1 MHEYELVVIVN
12 PSVADEDVPA
22 ALEKLQ
28 TFISDNGG
36 TVAEVNQWGRK
47 KLAYTIK
54 KCSEGNYALI
64 KFSFEP
70 KAATELEASLKLS
83 DDIIRHILIR
93 LDA

>member
-1 MHEYELVVIVN
+1 LHDYELVVIVN
-12 PSVADEDVPA
+12 PSVADDDVPA
-22 ALEKLQ
+22 ALEKLK
-28 TFISDNGG
+28 TFVTDRGG

-64 KFSFEP
+64 KFSFDP
-70 KAATELEASLKLS
+70 KTATELEASLKLS

-93 LDA
+93 LDE